1 MVGEFDERATRPGR
15 SWRGG
20 IQSAGRQGCRVK
32 LTVEMRAENT
42 KKAVRIAGKATAARA
57 AEGPP
62 KVVRREEKRWGGEKR
77 VDVKLGK
84 RLHLTDDLVRALG
97 EDGSRYA
104 ISRTSRMKEAIK
116 KVIYRSPSRL
126 QLLGMR
132 EGVYA
137 MSRLH

>member
-1 MVGEFDERATRPGR
+1 
-15 SWRGG
+15 
-20 IQSAGRQGCRVK
+20 
-32 LTVEMRAENT
+32 
-42 KKAVRIAGKATAARA
+42 
-57 AEGPP
+57 
-62 KVVRREEKRWGGEKR
+62 VVRREEKRWGGEKR